1 LRIGFSL
8 STRGP
13 WAMSTTRLNRRAH
26 RHESKNSE
34 RLSFAP
40 LSFEQA
46 IKAALATKPIKDDQ
60 DQDDLSGDRS

>member
-1 LRIGFSL
+1 
-8 STRGP
+8 
-13 WAMSTTRLNRRAH
+13 MNTTRLKRRAH

-46 IKAALATKPIKDDQ
+46 VKAALATKPIKDDQ